1 MMPVKSKEKRI
12 EERKKVYNSIFGAM
26 ETDRLS
32 AIQPLIDNACFMAI
46 ILEDLQ
52 KEILE
57 KGVTDKYQNG
67 ANQYGIKKSAEVETY
82 NVMVK
87 NFSTLMKQI
96 IDALA
101 TLLPNDTAEKVGEKL
116 AAFNREIEFR

>member
-1 MMPVKSKEKRI
+1 MPIKTKEKRI
-12 EERKKVYNSIFGAM
+12 EEQKKVLLGVFQSMDA
-26 ETDRLS
+26 DRLK
-32 AIQPLIDNACFMAI
+32 AIQPLIDNVCFMSV
-46 ILEDLQ
+46 ILEDLS

-116 AAFNREIEFR
+116 AAFNREIERR

>member
-1 MMPVKSKEKRI
+1 MATKTKEKRI
-12 EERKKVYNSIFGAM
+12 EERKQVFLGVFSSMDA
-26 ETDRLS
+26 DRLK
-32 AIQPLIDNACFMAI
+32 AIQPLIDNVCFMSVV
-46 ILEDLQ
+46 LEDLS

-116 AAFNREIEFR
+116 AAFNREIEHR

>member
-12 EERKKVYNSIFGAM
+12 EERKQVFLNVFSSM
-26 ETDRLS
+26 EPDRLK
-32 AIQPLIDNACFMAI
+32 AIQPLIDNVCFMSI

-52 KEILE
+52 KEILD

-96 IDALA
+96 IDSIA

-116 AAFNREIEFR
+116 AAFNREIEHR

>member
-1 MMPVKSKEKRI
+1 MAIKTKEKRI
-12 EERKKVYNSIFGAM
+12 EERKQVFLGVFSSMDA
-26 ETDRLS
+26 DRLK
-32 AIQPLIDNACFMAI
+32 AIQPLIDNVCFMSV

-96 IDALA
+96 IDSIA

-116 AAFNREIEFR
+116 AAFNREIEHR